1 MNRSDVVAIAFE
13 VVRGWQANLKLH
25 PLTCGRDS
33 SHPVLEA
40 EDVDGAVRLYC
51 AACDWTQALPRPLT
65 ELILD
70 RIKERVG

>member
-1 MNRSDVVAIAFE
+1 MNRRDVVAIAFE
-13 VVRGWQANLKLH
+13 VVREWQGNPKLH

-33 SHPVLEA
+33 SHPPLEA

-51 AACDWTQALPRPLT
+51 TACDWTQAVPRPLT
-65 ELILD
+65 ELVLE